1 MHLACKL
8 SLYALVLAGTPAMAA
23 EQAMPAPGTP
33 KARFV
38 ASADNTRITLAGTVV
53 SASPDAFILDI
64 GRDDLTVEMDDW
76 DWFKEGRV
84 LKKGDIVVVT
94 GRIDQDLWESK
105 KIEASSVYVKNLGTT
120 FYASGADE
128 EDFPSA
134 MALMNPVTSASGIVT
149 AVEGQEFTIGGTTG
163 PVKVDMTKLSVRP
176 ALKVGQRVYAWGNL
190 DVDPREK
197 IELMANGVAVLA
209 QDATKQSMR

>member
-1 MHLACKL
+1 
-8 SLYALVLAGTPAMAA
+8 
-23 EQAMPAPGTP
+23 
-33 KARFV
+33 
-38 ASADNTRITLAGTVV
+38 
-53 SASPDAFILDI
+53 
-64 GRDDLTVEMDDW
+64 
-76 DWFKEGRV
+76 
-84 LKKGDIVVVT
+84 
-94 GRIDQDLWESK
+94 
-105 KIEASSVYVKNLGTT
+105 
-120 FYASGADE
+120 
-128 EDFPSA
+128 

-176 ALKVGQRVYAWGNL
+176 ALKVGQRVCAWGDL